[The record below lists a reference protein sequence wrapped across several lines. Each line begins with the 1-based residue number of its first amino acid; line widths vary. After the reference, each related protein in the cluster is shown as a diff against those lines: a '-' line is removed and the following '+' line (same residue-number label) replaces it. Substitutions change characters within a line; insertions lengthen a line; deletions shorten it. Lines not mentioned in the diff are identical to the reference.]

1 MDTKRVG
8 HIRYIAWGGL
18 LALVW
23 AIQLIPGWGEGYAR
37 YIYPP
42 VCRFL
47 SFFSSLLP
55 FSVGDLFIFLSIL
68 FLCLYPGYGAWKKQ
82 GWKKILRR
90 EAEFLTIIYIWFY
103 LAWGLNYSQD
113 SFYKRTGI
121 TYTPY
126 SEEQFLAFCHLY
138 IEALNSH
145 WIVIENI
152 DKEEVRR
159 EIKKQYD
166 LHGKELGIRVSVP
179 SLPSDKEMLFSSLIS
194 KVGVLGYM
202 GPFFCEYNL
211 NKELLPVQFPATYA
225 HELAHFLGISGEA
238 EANFYAY
245 QVCTRSQ
252 DPDIRF
258 CGYFSILNYVLGN
271 AYRLLEEESYKEL
284 FDTIRPEIIELV
296 RYKQAYWE
304 QRYSPAIGNIQKWIY
319 DLYLRGNKIESGRKN
334 YSEVIGLLLSYEVWQ
349 QTQTATEEDR
359 KSAPVTEP

>member
-1 MDTKRVG
+1 MDIKKVRN
-8 HIRYIAWGGL
+8 IRYITWGCL
-18 LALVW
+18 LAVVW
-23 AIQLIPGWGEGYAR
+23 AVQLIPGWGEGYAR

-47 SFFSSLLP
+47 SFFSSWFP
-55 FSVGDLFIFLSIL
+55 FPVGDLFIFLSIL
-68 FLCLYPGYGAWKKQ
+68 FVCLYPCYGAWKKH

-90 EAEFLTIIYIWFY
+90 EAEYLVGVYVWFY

-121 TYTPY
+121 TYIPY
-126 SEEQFLAFCHLY
+126 SEEQFLAFCHHY
-138 IEALNSH
+138 IETLNSH
-145 WIVIENI
+145 WMVIGHP
-152 DKEEVRR
+152 DKEGIRR
-159 EIKKQYD
+159 EIKKQYG
-166 LHGKELGIRVSVP
+166 LHGKELGIRVSAH
-179 SLPSDKEMLFSSLIS
+179 SLPSNKEMLFSSFIS

-252 DPDIRF
+252 DQGIRF
-258 CGYFSILNYVLGN
+258 CGYFSILNYLLGN
-271 AYRLLEEESYKEL
+271 AYRLLDEESYKEL
-284 FDTIRPEIIELV
+284 FEAIRPEIIELA

-304 QRYSPAIGNIQKWIY
+304 QRYSPVIGSIQKWIY

-334 YSEVIGLLLSYEVWQ
+334 YSEVIGLLLSYEARQ
-349 QTQTATEEDR
+349 HTQTAAEENREHD
-359 KSAPVTEP
+359 SATEP